1 VDLIGEKNMA
11 KFKVAVEWVMIADVV
26 IEAETLE
33 DAILQVEDIPDFPD
47 GAIVDGSFEV
57 NMEVTRELN
66 RKVTKG

>member
-1 VDLIGEKNMA
+1 MA
-11 KFKVAVEWVMIADVV
+11 KFKVAVEWVMTTDVV

-47 GAIVDGSFEV
+47 GDIVDGSFEV

>member
-1 VDLIGEKNMA
+1 MA
-11 KFKVAVEWVMIADVV
+11 KFKVAVEWVMTTDVV

-47 GAIVDGSFEV
+47 GVIVDGSFEV